1 MINTIN
7 NSFKMVKSK
16 MDKNSIVIVADS
28 FYPDV
33 TSVSVQ
39 IQDLVN
45 QYIIDGYRCYVILPS
60 NKINTK
66 NFLKKRFKKNITLI
80 YLKTFDI
87 KNKSYI
93 LRALSEFVMPFL
105 LKKNFNKE
113 LINKDDILGI
123 ISYSPSIFFG
133 FFISY
138 LKKIYNC
145 KSYLIA
151 RDLFP
156 RWAADLNLIKFN
168 SIEYYFLD
176 FINNYQYKIAD
187 HIGIQSK
194 GNLSFFNNKYRD
206 KIEILPNWLNTQKK
220 IKKNINS
227 NLINKLKNNKKI
239 IVTYTGNIGIA
250 QGFKSILDMIL
261 QLKNNNKI
269 YFVVFGRGDNFYKL
283 DNQIKNYKLKNIY
296 LSSEISSELMDEIY
310 DISNIGLVSLDVRHT
325 THNIPGKFINYLKS
339 GLPVFVKCNK
349 TNDLFSLVNNNS
361 LGCAVDSDDSEYLK
375 NKLLKLANEVV
386 KKNDYHDR
394 CKKFFKKN
402 YDVRNISKQILKKL
416 NI

>member
-1 MINTIN
+1 M
-7 NSFKMVKSK
+7 SK
-16 MDKNSIVIVADS
+16 NIIVIVADS
-28 FYPDV
+28 FYPDK
-33 TSVSVQ
+33 TSASVQ

-45 QYIIDGYRCYVILPS
+45 QFVSDGYRCYVILPS
-60 NKINTK
+60 NEINTK
-66 NFLKKRFKKNITLI
+66 NFLKRRFKKNITLL
-80 YLKTFDI
+80 YLKTFDL
-87 KNKSYI
+87 KNKSYL
-93 LRALSEFVMPFL
+93 LRAISEFVMPFFM
-105 LKKNFNKE
+105 KKNFNKKS
-113 LINKDDILGI
+113 INEDNIIGI

-138 LKKIYNC
+138 LKKLYNC

-168 SIEYYFLD
+168 SIEYHFLD

-194 GNLSFFNNKYRD
+194 GNLSFFNNKFRD
-206 KIEILPNWLNTQKK
+206 KIEILPNWLDTQKK
-220 IKKNINS
+220 EKKLNS
-227 NLINKLKNNKKI
+227 NLIKKLKNNKKI

-261 QLKNNNKI
+261 QLKNNKKI
-269 YFVVFGRGDNFYKL
+269 YFIVFGRGDYFSKI
-283 DNQIKNYKLKNIY
+283 DNIIQSYNLKNIY
-296 LSSEISSELMDEIY
+296 LSSEISSDLMDYIY

-339 GLPVFVKCNK
+339 GLPVFVKCSES
-349 TNDLFSLVNNNS
+349 NDLYSLVNNNS
-361 LGCAVDSDDSEYLK
+361 LGIATDSENSEYLK
-375 NKLLKLANEVV
+375 NKLLKLADEVG
-386 KKNDYHDR
+386 KKNEYHGR

-402 YDVRNISKQILKKL
+402 YDVKSISKQIIEKL
-416 NI
+416 NV